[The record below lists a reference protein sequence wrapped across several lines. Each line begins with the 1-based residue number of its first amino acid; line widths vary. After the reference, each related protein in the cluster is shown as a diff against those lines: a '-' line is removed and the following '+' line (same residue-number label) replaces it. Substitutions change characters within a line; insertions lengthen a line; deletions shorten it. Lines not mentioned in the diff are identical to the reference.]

1 LIEVTRELAREADSL
16 AFAPPVTHVYN
27 PLDYAWPPHRAYL
40 ERYGK
45 GAPPVVLVGM
55 NPGPFGM
62 VQTGVPFGDVGWV
75 RDWMGI
81 EAPVGHPDSEH
92 PKRLVEGF
100 ACRRGEVSGRRL
112 WGWAHDRFGS
122 APAFFEHF
130 FVLNYCPLAF
140 MEDSGRNRTPD
151 KLPKA
156 ERQALFA
163 VCDQALAEAAA
174 VLRPRFLLGIG
185 RFAEQRIRAAC
196 PGSGAVVGAVPHPS
210 PASPKAN
217 QGWQAIMEQ
226 ALDEVGVNA
235 ALDR

>member
-1 LIEVTRELAREADSL
+1 MAITGGLAREADRL
-16 AFAPPVTHVYN
+16 GFGEPVTHVYN
-27 PLDYAWPPHRAYL
+27 PLDYAWESHKQYL
-40 ERYGK
+40 QRFA
-45 GAPPVVLVGM
+45 GAGRTAVLVGM

-81 EAPVGHPDSEH
+81 EAPVGHPAPEH
-92 PKRLVEGF
+92 PKRPVAGF
-100 ACRRGEVSGRRL
+100 ACTRGEVSGRRL
-112 WGWAHDRFGS
+112 WGWAHERFGS
-122 APAFFEHF
+122 ASDFFEHF

-140 MEDSGRNRTPD
+140 MEESGRNRTPD

-163 VCDQALAEAAA
+163 VCDRFLAEAAA
-174 VLRPRFLLGIG
+174 VLQPRFLLGIG

-196 PGSGAVVGAVPHPS
+196 PDSGAVVGAVPHPS

-217 QGWQAIMEQ
+217 QGWPAIMEQ
-226 ALDEVGVNA
+226 ALDELGVNA
-235 ALDR
+235 VLNR